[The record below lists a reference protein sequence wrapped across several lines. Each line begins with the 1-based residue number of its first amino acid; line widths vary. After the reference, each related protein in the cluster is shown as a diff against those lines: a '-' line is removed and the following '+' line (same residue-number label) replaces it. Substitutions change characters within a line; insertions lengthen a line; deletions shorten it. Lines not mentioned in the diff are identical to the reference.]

1 MTVLDKLRQFSL
13 LDHSLEDVNQKF
25 DEIVKDYRTPEI
37 WLLYAQSMEKCLLSS
52 VLSLGIL
59 QEKLTSISTIYERGI
74 AQCGDNFHNG
84 SILWHQYRAFL
95 ERFFRDFI
103 YCEIKE
109 DSDNK
114 PAQTPPMTDF
124 LLSLEETDGRKAIAS
139 TIASTIETRESTF
152 IDLTNAEKQ
161 VVMKEALEAKYP
173 ITPLSK
179 AMDVVGDVKR
189 FEIALNSATEANPM
203 EEKWSEYLDHVIR
216 RANEGTKP
224 KATTIPFSFTR
235 RVVSVFERA
244 LWFLYNNA
252 PLWLRY
258 VNFVQTQFVKIETD
272 YQLASKRITQPDT
285 PKPRITNAERQAIHL
300 SKSLML
306 TDIFER
312 AKKMCRSSTEIHV
325 QFLHWK
331 ELEDTYIP
339 ANLATHR
346 SDLAYD
352 PNRLGEVETTL
363 LASLRQLRHVQS
375 PRRSAFSRKIPSQ
388 SPKKTPDFL
397 SSWSTSDWSSVLI
410 ATPFLLPPLFRRR
423 LGEEEAAEERF
434 GTRQCVRLPPSRPP
448 LLRSSLPFWQPFP
461 FQIHGS
467 PPKFDPFRRIDW
479 EFCAFLVNFAQTPDV
494 AHKECEV
501 ILREVGKTNG
511 RSICSFR
518 IWPSNQ
524 ETTRGLAQSSK
535 LDWPLEPS
543 ESTKLEGDGSSSK
556 SDTKLR
562 DLNAHRI
569 RNGGADAPL
578 QHQQPLNEEPAMV
591 KEPADAEMD
600 LDYIPLEVGRKRKLA
615 EIEDYVTDDHSKTMQ
630 TERVTDDPESFLYT
644 DVNTLFAKQ
653 IPVTANEDDVSAVF
667 EEGSVKEVRLNR
679 NLNGE
684 LLGYGYIEFHS
695 KEAME
700 QGLLKNGAKVNG
712 VPIKLTISKPKGP
725 RERPPVQ
732 KDQRDKFHRKE
743 HKEHWEQPVHHQH
756 QQEGPTR
763 KERREEMHR
772 GKQLETS
779 DLPVEAES
787 DQPKTVAPKPSMMVP
802 RAVRKGMKKRLEL

>member
-1 MTVLDKLRQFSL
+1 
-13 LDHSLEDVNQKF
+13 
-25 DEIVKDYRTPEI
+25 
-37 WLLYAQSMEKCLLSS
+37 
-52 VLSLGIL
+52 
-59 QEKLTSISTIYERGI
+59 
-74 AQCGDNFHNG
+74 
-84 SILWHQYRAFL
+84 
-95 ERFFRDFI
+95 
-103 YCEIKE
+103 
-109 DSDNK
+109 
-114 PAQTPPMTDF
+114 MTDF

-139 TIASTIETRESTF
+139 TIASTIETVFLNQLQIPMFSLRDVFIEHHLWQKHIRTSSDAFFQRESTF

-173 ITPLSK
+173 ITPLFQS

-375 PRRSAFSRKIPSQ
+375 PPQKCLLTKDPFTIPEEDTRLPLLLEYLRLVIRSHRDPILAPLLSSADDSEKKKRPKNALGPDSVFDFRSLPPAPSEIVASILAAFSFVRAIISNP
-388 SPKKTPDFL
+388 
-397 SSWSTSDWSSVLI
+397 
-410 ATPFLLPPLFRRR
+410 
-423 LGEEEAAEERF
+423 AA
-434 GTRQCVRLPPSRPP
+434 
-448 LLRSSLPFWQPFP
+448 

-511 RSICSFR
+511 KVYLFFSNLAIESGNYSWARSIFK
-518 IWPSNQ
+518 
-524 ETTRGLAQSSK
+524 TGLAFGAVGIDEVGRRWIEFEERHC
-535 LDWPLEPS
+535 LDVGQITQATLRVEQ
-543 ESTKLEGDGSSSK
+543 
-556 SDTKLR
+556 KLR